1 MDSDDGDCYPN
12 TELYIYLIYK
22 AYSRIMLNLRGRAFL
37 CLKKV
42 RMWYLKDR

>member
-12 TELYIYLIYK
+12 TELYIYQILK
-22 AYSRIMLNLRGRAFL
+22 AYSRIMLSLRGRAFL

-42 RMWYLKDR
+42 RM